1 MRPAVRRAII
11 GVIVIALIVIAV
23 MRLTEEK
30 PVAVVVKAVDTGRV
44 ESTVANTRAGTVK
57 ACRRARLSPETGGQI
72 AKLWVREGERV
83 EAGKVLLE
91 LWNADRRASLDLAE
105 SEARASASQ
114 AVEACLVADEAQRE
128 ANRLLKL
135 QQRQLASEKDID
147 QATTSAKAQ
156 QARCEAARA
165 TASVSK
171 ARIAVARAALDQ
183 TLLVAPFTGTVAKI
197 NGELAEFV
205 TPSPIGVA
213 TPAAVDLI
221 DTSCVYIS
229 APIDEVDAPAIMA
242 GMDARIV
249 VDAFPGR
256 HFPGIVQRVAPYVL
270 EVEKQA
276 RTVDVET
283 VFLNP
288 EDFSRML
295 PGFSADVEIILDKHD
310 DVVRVPTEAVLE
322 GNRVL
327 VFDPS
332 EGRLVERKITTG
344 LTNWKLTEAVS
355 GMRSGEL
362 VVTSVDRK
370 GAVAGAKAVR
380 DDTP

>member
-1 MRPAVRRAII
+1 MRPAVKRAII

-147 QATTSAKAQ
+147 QATTGAKAQ

-213 TPAAVDLI
+213 TPPAVDLI
-221 DTSCVYIS
+221 DISCVYIS
-229 APIDEVDAPAIMA
+229 APIDEVDAPAITA
-242 GMDARIV
+242 GMDASIV

-322 GNRVL
+322 GGRVL

-355 GMRSGEL
+355 GIRSGEL